1 MIQAGSP
8 TPLGSTADTEG
19 TNFAVFSSVAD
30 GVELCLFDANGNATQ
45 SHRLHKGTDDIWH
58 GYLPGCGPGQLY
70 GYRVHGPFEPES
82 GLRCNPANLLID
94 PYARA
99 IQGELVR
106 NDAVHDNNAH
116 DSAAF
121 VPKAMVIANSPVPG
135 FKHPRIPWSE
145 TIFYEANVRGYTM
158 RHPAIDES
166 DRGTFNGMRN
176 KEVLAYLKA
185 LGVTSLELMPV
196 HDFVDEYHLVTNG
209 LRNFWGYNTLAFFAP
224 SQRYAIADPV
234 AEFRDMV
241 RDIHDAGLE
250 VILDVV
256 YNHTAESDGRG
267 PSLSFRGL
275 DNLAYYRTEPDRP
288 DVYVNDTGCGNTL
301 NTDHPRVQQLILDSL
316 RYWHRDMGVDGF
328 RFDLAPVLGRHD
340 HGFSPNHEL
349 LEAISSDAPLLD
361 AKLIA
366 EPWDPGPGGY
376 QLGQFPQRWAEWNDL
391 YRDDVRRFWRG
402 DDDSSGGLARGLHG
416 SSEVFE
422 HNGRLPFTSVNFIAS
437 HDGFTLA
444 DVVSYEKKHND
455 ANGENGR
462 DGHSHNF
469 SCNYGVEGPSD
480 DQTIV
485 KLRRRQRLNMM
496 ATLLLSQGTPM
507 LLAGDEFGHSQ
518 QGNNNAYAQDNDI
531 GWLDWS
537 GLQQDPDFASQVREL
552 IQLRKQMPLVR
563 LEQYLHGS
571 LETDSGTLETS
582 WLTPDGERKADEAWE
597 NGRAFCMLISESGTG
612 EKMSMA
618 ILINGTDTACEFS
631 LPSLGEWRL
640 AFSTSDSERIATTL
654 GALSIALLLCDSFGK
669 T

>member
-1 MIQAGSP
+1 MIEAGSP

-19 TNFAVFSSVAD
+19 TNFAIFSSVAC
-30 GVELCLFDANGNATQ
+30 GIELCLFDTNGNATQ
-45 SHRLHKGTDDIWH
+45 SHQLHKGVDDIWH
-58 GYLPGCGPGQLY
+58 GYLPGCGHGQLY

-94 PYARA
+94 PYTRG

-121 VPKAMVIANSPVPG
+121 VPKSMVIADSPATG
-135 FKHPRIPWSE
+135 FNRPRTPWSE

-158 RHPAIDES
+158 RHPAIKES
-166 DRGTFNGMRN
+166 ERGTFNGMRN
-176 KEVLAYLKA
+176 EEVLAYLKA
-185 LGVTSLELMPV
+185 LGITSLELMPV

-224 SQRYAIADPV
+224 SQRYAIANPI
-234 AEFRDMV
+234 AEFRNMV

-316 RYWHRDMGVDGF
+316 RYWHRNMGVDGF
-328 RFDLAPVLGRHD
+328 RFDLAPVLGRHE
-340 HGFSPNHEL
+340 HGFSPNHQL
-349 LEAISSDAPLLD
+349 LEAISSDAQLLD

-391 YRDDVRRFWRG
+391 YRDDVRRFWRS
-402 DDDSSGGLARGLHG
+402 DDDSSGGLARRLHG
-416 SSEVFE
+416 SSEIFE

-444 DVVSYEKKHND
+444 DVVSYEKKHNE
-455 ANGENGR
+455 ANGEESR
-462 DGHSHNF
+462 DGHSHNY
-469 SCNYGVEGPSD
+469 SCNYGVEGPSE

-485 KLRRRQRLNMM
+485 ELRRRQRLNMM

-518 QGNNNAYAQDNDI
+518 QGNNNAYAQDNDV

-537 GLQQDPDFASQVREL
+537 GLEQDPDFALQVREL
-552 IQLRKQMPLVR
+552 IQIRKRNPLLR
-563 LEQYLHGS
+563 LEEYVPGS
-571 LETDSGTLETS
+571 LETENGHLEIE
-582 WLTPDGERKADEAWE
+582 WLGSDGEPMTGDGWACA
-597 NGRAFCMLISESGTG
+597 RAFCKLISGFGT
-612 EKMSMA
+612 ETRSSVA
-618 ILINGTDTACEFS
+618 ILINGRDARCEFS
-631 LPSLGEWRL
+631 LPSIGGWQL
-640 AFSTSDSERIATTL
+640 AFSTSAKNQPDTTL
-654 GALSIALLLCDSFGK
+654 DALSIALLIRDNV
-669 T
+669 

>member
-1 MIQAGSP
+1 MIEAGSP

-30 GVELCLFDANGNATQ
+30 GIELCLFDTNGNATQ
-45 SHRLHKGTDDIWH
+45 NHQLHKSADDIWH

-70 GYRVHGPFEPES
+70 GYRVYGPFEPES

-106 NDAVHDNNAH
+106 NDAVHDNNAN

-121 VPKAMVIANSPVPG
+121 VPKGMVIADSAVPG
-135 FKHPRIPWSE
+135 FNRPQIPWSE

-158 RHPAIDES
+158 RHPAINES

-176 KEVLAYLKA
+176 KDVLAYLKA
-185 LGVTSLELMPV
+185 LGITSLELMPV
-196 HDFVDEYHLVTNG
+196 HDFIDEYHLVKNG
-209 LRNFWGYNTLAFFAP
+209 LKNFWGYNTLAFFAP
-224 SQRYAIADPV
+224 SQRYAIANPV

-241 RDIHDAGLE
+241 RGIHDAGLE

-256 YNHTAESDGRG
+256 YNHTAESGGLG

-275 DNLAYYRTEPDRP
+275 DNLAYYRTEPGRP

-316 RYWHRDMGVDGF
+316 GYWHRDMGVDGF
-328 RFDLAPVLGRHD
+328 LFDLAPVLGRHD
-340 HGFSPNHEL
+340 HGFSPNHHL
-349 LEAISSDAPLLD
+349 LEAISSDARLLD

-402 DDDSSGGLARGLHG
+402 DDDSSGGLARRLHG

-444 DVVSYEKKHND
+444 DVVSYAKKHND
-455 ANGENGR
+455 ANGEDSR
-462 DGHSHNF
+462 DGHSHNY
-469 SCNYGVEGPSD
+469 SSNYGVEGPSE
-480 DQTIV
+480 DQTILE
-485 KLRRRQRLNMM
+485 LRRRQRLNMM

-537 GLQQDPDFASQVREL
+537 GLEQDPDFVSQVRQL
-552 IQLRKQMPLVR
+552 IQLRKKTPLVR
-563 LEQYLHGS
+563 LEQYLHGR
-571 LETDSGTLETS
+571 LETDSGILEIS
-582 WLTPDGERKADEAWE
+582 WLTPDGEPKADDAWE
-597 NGRAFCMLISESGTG
+597 NGRAFCMLVSESGDG
-612 EKMSMA
+612 GKMSAA
-618 ILINGTDTACEFS
+618 ILINGSDTDCEFS
-631 LPSLGEWRL
+631 LPALGEWRL
-640 AFSTSDSERIATTL
+640 AFSTSDIERPTTTL
-654 GALSIALLLCDSFGK
+654 GALSIALLLCDSA
-669 T
+669 

>member
-30 GVELCLFDANGNATQ
+30 GVELCLFDTNGNATQ
-45 SHRLHKGTDDIWH
+45 SHKLHKGTDDIWH
-58 GYLPGCGPGQLY
+58 GYLTGCGPGQLY

-121 VPKAMVIANSPVPG
+121 VPKAMVIANSAVPG
-135 FKHPRIPWSE
+135 FKHPQIPWAE

-349 LEAISSDAPLLD
+349 LEAISSDAQLLD

-402 DDDSSGGLARGLHG
+402 DEDSSGGLARGLHG

-537 GLQQDPDFASQVREL
+537 GLQQDPGFVSQVREL
-552 IQLRKQMPLVR
+552 IQLRKQTPLVR

-571 LETDSGTLETS
+571 LETDSGILEIS
-582 WLTPDGERKADEAWE
+582 WLTPDGEPKADEAWE

-612 EKMSMA
+612 GKMSIA

-640 AFSTSDSERIATTL
+640 AFSTSDSGRPATTL
-654 GALSIALLLCDSFGK
+654 GAMSIALLLCDDV
-669 T
+669 

>member
-1 MIQAGSP
+1 MIAAGSP
-8 TPLGSTADTEG
+8 TPLGSTADAEG
-19 TNFAVFSSVAD
+19 TNFAVFSSVAEEM
-30 GVELCLFDANGNATQ
+30 ELCLFDTNGIATQ
-45 SHRLHKGTDDIWH
+45 SHQLRKSLDDVWH

-70 GYRVHGPFEPES
+70 GYRVHGPFEPEK
-82 GLRCNPANLLID
+82 GLRCNPTNLLID
-94 PYARA
+94 PYARTV
-99 IQGELVR
+99 QGELVR
-106 NDAVHDNNAH
+106 NDAVHDDNSH

-121 VPKAMVIANSPVPG
+121 VPKSMVIANSAASG
-135 FKHPRIPWSE
+135 FERPQIPWSE

-166 DRGTFNGMRN
+166 DRGTFNAMRN

-185 LGVTSLELMPV
+185 LGITSLELMPV
-196 HDFVDEYHLVTNG
+196 HDFIDEYHLVTGG

-224 SQRYAIADPV
+224 SQRYAIANPV

-340 HGFSPNHEL
+340 HGFSPHHQL
-349 LEAISSDAPLLD
+349 LEAISSDAQLLD

-391 YRDDVRRFWRG
+391 YRDDVRRFWRS
-402 DDDSSGGLARGLHG
+402 DIDSSGGLARRLHG

-455 ANGENGR
+455 ANGEKSR
-462 DGHSHNF
+462 DGHSHNY

-485 KLRRRQRLNMM
+485 ELRRRQRLNMM

-507 LLAGDEFGHSQ
+507 LLAGDEFGHTQ

-531 GWLDWS
+531 GWLNWS
-537 GLQQDPDFASQVREL
+537 GLEQDPDFVSQVRRL
-552 IQLRKQMPLVR
+552 IRLRKETPLLR
-563 LEQYLHGS
+563 LGQYLHGS
-571 LETDSGTLETS
+571 LETDSGVLEIS
-582 WLTPDGERKADEAWE
+582 WLTPDGKPKADEAWE
-597 NGRAFCMLISESGTG
+597 NSRALCLLISKSGTS
-612 EKMSMA
+612 ETSSVA
-618 ILINGTDTACEFS
+618 ILINGSDTAREFS
-631 LPSLGEWRL
+631 LPSLGKWRL
-640 AFSTSDSERIATTL
+640 AFSTSTSEKPATTL
-654 GALSIALLLCDSFGK
+654 DALSVALLLCGDV
-669 T
+669 